1 MEVEKIFESF
11 EPMQEYVE
19 SKHTNAILWCAYPE
33 AGNCFIA
40 KEYAT
45 IVEKVENIGTIKG
58 DDRPMLNITLR
69 FADNKLDKLE
79 GYRHKGRLEESKI
92 YFSMGFC
99 MGTNNTTYYVPITDF
114 FEKSI
119 VGKKY
124 NHLKAYAETPAVQ
137 LSRLELIPYGNS
149 SRHVYLRKNLYC
161 SFDDCTAVSVNY
173 FGQIVY

>member
-1 MEVEKIFESF
+1 MDVEKIFESF
-11 EPMQEYVE
+11 EPMQEYAE

-33 AGNCFIA
+33 AGDCFIA

-45 IVEKVENIGTIKG
+45 IVEKVENIGTIKA
-58 DDRPMLNITLR
+58 DDSAMLNITLR

-79 GYRHKGRLEESKI
+79 GYRYKGRLEESKT

-99 MGTNNTTYYVPITDF
+99 MGTNNTTYVPITDF

-137 LSRLELIPYGNS
+137 LSRLELISYGNS
-149 SRHVYLRKNLYC
+149 SRLVYLQKNLYC
-161 SFDDCTAVSVNY
+161 SFDNPMAITVNA
-173 FGQIVY
+173 FGEIIY